1 MRSDIRERIQ
11 FRLATSQDITSLK
24 EVMNRAF
31 DDLSDAYQQN
41 RPGLHN
47 CDMCIF
53 ENCTDGEQNPDF
65 SLLMFK
71 VMFKGEI
78 IGGFCIRYN
87 RDTLTLN
94 VIFVDLPY
102 QNQGIG
108 SHIIQFVTE
117 LARQK
122 QELKTSPQ
130 VTSGIINLYTPEW
143 AIRTHRFYEKN
154 GFVKVST
161 RPNWTSEF
169 NDYIYHKKIN
179 DRKPKQSR

>member
-1 MRSDIRERIQ
+1 MVDIRKQIQ
-11 FRLATSQDITSLK
+11 FQLATSQDAAPLEDI
-24 EVMNRAF
+24 MNRAF
-31 DDLSDAYQQN
+31 DDLSDSYQQN
-41 RPGLHN
+41 RQGLHN

-53 ENCTDGEQNPDF
+53 ENCGDDEQDPDF

-71 VMFKGEI
+71 VMFKGDI

-87 RDTLTLN
+87 RVTLTLN

-108 SHIIQFVTE
+108 SRIIQFVTE
-117 LARQK
+117 FAQCK
-122 QELKTSPQ
+122 QALETNPQ
-130 VTSGIINLYTPEW
+130 VTSGIIGLYTPEW

-169 NDYIYHKKIN
+169 NDYIYHKNIN
-179 DRKPKQSR
+179 DRIV